1 MDEDMYRER
10 SGFMPGGDIETVART
25 KEWRQVLPPPCLGAP
40 LSMMPSC
47 YLIAVEVSRRVKGN
61 TLNLGNL
68 SKDERWDIVEESQG
82 LTVGARAVE
91 KGWVVEAS

>member
-10 SGFMPGGDIETVART
+10 SRFMPRGDIETVVRT

-40 LSMMPSC
+40 LSIMQSC
-47 YLIAVEVSRRVKGN
+47 YFIAVEVSWRVISN
-61 TLNLGNL
+61 TLNLGNI

-82 LTVGARAVE
+82 LSVGARAVE
-91 KGWVVEAS
+91 KGLVVEAS